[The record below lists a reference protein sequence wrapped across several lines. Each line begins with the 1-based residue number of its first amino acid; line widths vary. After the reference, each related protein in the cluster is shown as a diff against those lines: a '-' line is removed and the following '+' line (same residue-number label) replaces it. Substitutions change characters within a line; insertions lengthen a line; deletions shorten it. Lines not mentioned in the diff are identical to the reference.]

1 MTETATGHDRDLP
14 GFGLGGS
21 NDAAVDGSDV
31 AGVGLNEA
39 IDELSGEL
47 DGIVHQ
53 TGHVTTS
60 LRVHCCYR
68 RGVVKIWVRTS
79 SVTS

>member
-1 MTETATGHDRDLP
+1 MTETTTGHDRDLP
-14 GFGLGGS
+14 GFGLGGP

-47 DGIVHQ
+47 DGIE
-53 TGHVTTS
+53 S
-60 LRVHCCYR
+60 NPP
-68 RGVVKIWVRTS
+68 KS
-79 SVTS
+79 